1 MPKVYPLRAQ
11 IVLSKC
17 GYYIIKS
24 MKTKQPNSKMCFICG
39 LENPVGLHL
48 HIYEVE
54 PGVIE
59 TTYTAPEH
67 FQGYPGVLHG
77 GIVSAIID
85 EIAGRSQMGSEVNN
99 PRFMFTAKLEV
110 KYRQNVPVGKPLK
123 IIGKAGKSKS
133 KCAEAWE
140 GIYDDAKDELLAEG
154 NVLLINVPEEQFDRS
169 RLGELGWKV
178 YPE

>member
-1 MPKVYPLRAQ
+1 MN
-11 IVLSKC
+11 
-17 GYYIIKS
+17 G

-48 HIYEVE
+48 HIYELE

-77 GIVSAIID
+77 GIVGALID
-85 EIAGRSQMGSEVNN
+85 EISARAQMGSDPVD

-110 KYRQNVPVGKPLK
+110 KYRQNVPIGRLLK
-123 IIGKAGKSKS
+123 IIGNAGKSKS
-133 KCAEAWE
+133 NSAEAWA
-140 GIYDDAKDELLAEG
+140 GIYDAETNELLAEG
-154 NVLLINVPEEQFDRS
+154 NTLLINVPDEQFDKS
-169 RLGELGWKV
+169 RLNKLGWKV